1 MSDDPR
7 RAGDM
12 NAQTELLT
20 FNGSDT
26 SDVTLFLQNVKR
38 VAFAQGRQRDDE
50 WLVDYTEISLTGE
63 ALRWFHQL
71 DQETARSWRAL
82 CDAFLLRFGSTA
94 QAPAP
99 TAAPVPRSNVQ
110 HLPSVIL
117 PNEIPPDPSQIVLKI
132 LLLGDPGVGKSSV
145 LARFLGRWNPALL
158 PTIGVLYETQREKRG
173 GRYFTV
179 HTWDCSGAQQYQA
192 IRSAYHPGTS
202 RLWIVYDITNR
213 TSFENVR
220 TWYRNAQAAGSKGKI
235 ILIANKN
242 DLFARRVVSEAEGQA
257 LAKDLKGHYK
267 DVSALTNQGCETLRG
282 NGSKVLK
289 FE

>member
-50 WLVDYTEISLTGE
+50 WLVDYTEISLTGV

-179 HTWDCSGAQQYQA
+179 HTVGSSCVCSLQLARVLRLIRCRSVGLLWRPA
-192 IRSAYHPGTS
+192 IPGHSKCLPPGDQSLMDRVRHHKSYIFRKCAHLVSKRSGG
-202 RLWIVYDITNR
+202 WI
-213 TSFENVR
+213 
-220 TWYRNAQAAGSKGKI
+220 
-235 ILIANKN
+235 
-242 DLFARRVVSEAEGQA
+242 
-257 LAKDLKGHYK
+257 
-267 DVSALTNQGCETLRG
+267 
-282 NGSKVLK
+282 
-289 FE
+289 